1 MSLHDTVEL
10 EKIGVPTIIVTTTSY
25 SGLAKMEAKAKGLPG
40 VEVLAVPHPLGAG
53 QLPEQVKKKAQDAM
67 EALVKMMTGQK

>member
-1 MSLHDTVEL
+1 
-10 EKIGVPTIIVTTTSY
+10 
-25 SGLAKMEAKAKGLPG
+25 MEAKAKGLPG

-53 QLPEQVKKKAQDAM
+53 QLREQVKKKAQDAM